1 MKFSQMEY
9 QRPDLT
15 ALKAQIQAL
24 TKELQA
30 AESYE
35 AAKAVF
41 LKKEELEKHISTQST
56 LAEIRHTIDTR
67 DEFYDGEV
75 RFWTVRSPS
84 WRKTCKSGPWQC
96 WPLPSGR
103 ILPRNTAT

>member
-1 MKFSQMEY
+1 MEY

-41 LKKEELEKHISTQST
+41 LKKEELEKKKKRQ
-56 LAEIRHTIDTR
+56 
-67 DEFYDGEV
+67 G
-75 RFWTVRSPS
+75 
-84 WRKTCKSGPWQC
+84 Q
-96 WPLPSGR
+96 
-103 ILPRNTAT
+103 

>member
-56 LAEIRHTIDTR
+56 LAEIRTPSTP
-67 DEFYDGEV
+67 GTSSTTA
-75 RFWTVRSPS
+75 RFASGTVRSPS